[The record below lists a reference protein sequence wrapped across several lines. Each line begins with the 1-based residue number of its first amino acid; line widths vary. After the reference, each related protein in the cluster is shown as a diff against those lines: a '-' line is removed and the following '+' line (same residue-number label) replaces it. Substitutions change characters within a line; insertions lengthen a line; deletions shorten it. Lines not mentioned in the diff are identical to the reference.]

1 MLVGPDGQMALI
13 LQHKQTKSVYVLLQ
27 YYFQLFLIYFNLF
40 FSLMHLVLIQIIET
54 QAHEER
60 DSIHI

>member
-1 MLVGPDGQMALI
+1 MARWRSFCSI
-13 LQHKQTKSVYVLLQ
+13 NKQNMYVYVLLQ
-27 YYFQLFLIYFNLF
+27 YYFQLFLIYFNLI